1 MNRHKRKKECFLAS
15 EQAIEKVYIDIGN
28 KICNG
33 FQLLFQLLLI
43 SINMISI
50 IILHDWRTV
59 MKQEGTVTKAS
70 R

>member
-33 FQLLFQLLLI
+33 FQLLLI